1 MAAAFSGEPRT
12 LWLTEKGSDR
22 GMELT
27 EGFWFRDRAGR
38 QWDAAKGTRIDGA
51 TIPRALWTWVGSP
64 YTGDYRRASVVRDV
78 ACVAAGSGDSPA
90 RRKADR
96 MFYEAC
102 RAGGCSIRQS
112 IILYVGVRIGAWYG
126 GGLIEQEDDGPRI
139 TRNQFEEQLQ
149 SDFRDVAER
158 VLSGGEV
165 DDPEEIERRT
175 DAAFTTVAARR
186 VRAAEAVTMAAASLQ
201 R

>member
-1 MAAAFSGEPRT
+1 MPADFSGEPKT
-12 LWLTEKGSDR
+12 LWLTEKESDR
-22 GMELT
+22 GMRLIEA
-27 EGFWFRDRAGR
+27 FWFRDRAGR
-38 QWDAAKGTRIDGA
+38 QWDAAKGAKIDGA

-64 YTGDYRRASVVRDV
+64 YTGDYRRASVVHDV

-102 RAGGCSIRQS
+102 RAGGCSVQQS

-126 GGLIEQEDDGPRI
+126 GALVEQEEDGPRI
-139 TRNQFEEQLQ
+139 SRTQFEEQLQ
-149 SDFRDVAER
+149 SDFRDTAER
-158 VLSGGEV
+158 VLSQGEV
-165 DDPEEIERRT
+165 DDAEEVERRT
-175 DAAFTTVAARR
+175 DAAFTAVAARR
-186 VRAAEAVTMAAASLQ
+186 VAVAEAVTMAASLQ

>member
-1 MAAAFSGEPRT
+1 MAAAFSGEPTT
-12 LWLTEKGSDR
+12 LWLTEQGSDR

-27 EGFWFRDRAGR
+27 EAFWFRDRAGR

-51 TIPRALWTWVGSP
+51 SIPRALWTWVGSP
-64 YTGDYRRASVVRDV
+64 YTGDYRRASVVHDV
-78 ACVAAGSGDSPA
+78 ACDAAGPGDSPA

-102 RAGGCSIRQS
+102 RAGGCSVRQS

-126 GGLIEQEDDGPRI
+126 RVLIEQEDDGPRI
-139 TRNQFEEQLQ
+139 TRNQLEQQIQ
-149 SDFRDVAER
+149 SDFRDTAER
-158 VLSGGEV
+158 VLSEV
-165 DDPEEIERRT
+165 EADDPEVIERRT
-175 DAAFTTVAARR
+175 DAAFAAVAARR
-186 VRAAEAVTMAAASLQ
+186 AGAFEAVAMAAASLP